1 MSVKAKI
8 HDTHTILPQE
18 RMCENSC
25 KGDVT
30 LRNTK
35 HQQTNSSAISF

>member
-30 LRNTK
+30 LNTK
-35 HQQTNSSAISF
+35 LSTNKFLCNLI